1 MPAGR
6 RHNANM
12 TPDQLLILLP
22 AFFLLAAL
30 YTSVGHAG
38 ASGYLAVMAL
48 FAIAPETMRP
58 TALALNILVASFT
71 TYRFWKAGYFRWRS
85 LWPFLL
91 GSVPLAALG
100 GSLRL
105 TTGLYSVLAGA
116 ALALSAV
123 VLAWRAWGRP
133 PAEVPGETARIPIAP
148 AVGCGAVIGLLS
160 GLTGT
165 GGGIFLSPI
174 VLLAGW
180 AGPRHTGGISAPFIL
195 ANSTMA
201 LAAGTATWAAL
212 PAELPWLVVAVM
224 AGAVTGTW
232 LGLRRLSTRWLL
244 ALMAIVLAIAAA
256 KLILTA

>member
-1 MPAGR
+1 
-6 RHNANM
+6 M

-22 AFFLLAAL
+22 AFFALAAL

-38 ASGYLAVMAL
+38 ASGYLAAMAL
-48 FAIAPETMRP
+48 VAVAPDTMRP
-58 TALALNILVASFT
+58 TALALNILVALFT
-71 TYRFWKAGYFRWRS
+71 TWRFWRAGYFRWRA
-85 LWPFLL
+85 LWPFML

-105 TTGLYSVLAGA
+105 TASLYFVLAGI

-123 VLAWRAWGRP
+123 ILGWRAWGGSP
-133 PAEVPGETARIPIAP
+133 PEEPNRKAHVPLAP
-148 AVGCGAVIGLLS
+148 AIVSGALIGMLS

-180 AGPRHTGGISAPFIL
+180 AGPRHTGGITAPFIL
-195 ANSTMA
+195 ANSSIA
-201 LAAGTATWAAL
+201 LAAGTATWASL
-212 PAELPWLVVAVM
+212 PPELPWLIVAVL
-224 AGAVTGTW
+224 AGAAAGTW
-232 LGLRRLSTRWLL
+232 LGLTRLSTRWLL
-244 ALMAIVLAIAAA
+244 AAMALVLTIAGA

>member
-1 MPAGR
+1 
-6 RHNANM
+6 
-12 TPDQLLILLP
+12 
-22 AFFLLAAL
+22 
-30 YTSVGHAG
+30 
-38 ASGYLAVMAL
+38 
-48 FAIAPETMRP
+48 
-58 TALALNILVASFT
+58 
-71 TYRFWKAGYFRWRS
+71 
-85 LWPFLL
+85 
-91 GSVPLAALG
+91 
-100 GSLRL
+100 
-105 TTGLYSVLAGA
+105 
-116 ALALSAV
+116 
-123 VLAWRAWGRP
+123 
-133 PAEVPGETARIPIAP
+133 VPGETARIPIAP
-148 AVGCGAVIGLLS
+148 AGGCGAVIGLLS

-165 GGGIFLSPI
+165 GGGIVLSPI
-174 VLLAGW
+174 GLLAGW

>member
-1 MPAGR
+1 VSF
-6 RHNANM
+6 
-12 TPDQLLILLP
+12 DQLLILLL
-22 AFFLLAAL
+22 AFFLIAGL

-38 ASGYLAVMAL
+38 ASGYLAAMAL
-48 FAIAPETMRP
+48 LAIAPETMRP

-71 TYRFWKAGYFRWRS
+71 FYRFAGAGYFSWRA

-105 TTGLYSVLAGA
+105 STGIYYLLAGV
-116 ALALSAV
+116 ALALSAG
-123 VLAWRAWGRP
+123 VLAWRAYGRP
-133 PAEVPGETARIPIAP
+133 PTENPTDKARIPILP
-148 AVGCGAVIGLLS
+148 AIGCGAAIGLLS

-180 AGPRHTGGISAPFIL
+180 AGPRHTGGITAPFIL
-195 ANSTMA
+195 ANSTIA
-201 LAAGTATWAAL
+201 LAAGTATWASL
-212 PAELPWLVVAVM
+212 PTELPWLALAVL
-224 AGAVTGTW
+224 AGAIAGTW
-232 LGLRRLSTRWLL
+232 LGLRQLSTRWLL
-244 ALMAIVLAIAAA
+244 AAMSLVLAIASA

>member
-1 MPAGR
+1 VSL
-6 RHNANM
+6 
-12 TPDQLLILLP
+12 DQLLILLP

-38 ASGYLAVMAL
+38 ASGYLAAMAL
-48 FAIAPETMRP
+48 LAIAPETMRP
-58 TALALNILVASFT
+58 TALALNILVATFT
-71 TYRFWKAGYFRWRS
+71 TWRFWKAGYVSWRA

-105 TTGLYSVLAGA
+105 TTGLYYVLAGC
-116 ALALSAV
+116 ALAISAI
-123 VLAWRAWGRP
+123 VLAWRAWGAARP
-133 PAEVPGETARIPIAP
+133 ETPGDEARIPLAP
-148 AVGCGAVIGLLS
+148 AVGCGAAIGLLS

-195 ANSTMA
+195 ANSAVA

-212 PAELPWLVVAVM
+212 PAELPWLVVAAL
-224 AGAVTGTW
+224 AGAVAGTW
-232 LGLRRLSTRWLL
+232 FGLKRLSTRWLL
-244 ALMAIVLAIAAA
+244 ALMAAVLTIAAA

>member
-1 MPAGR
+1 MS
-6 RHNANM
+6 
-12 TPDQLLILLP
+12 PDQLLILLP

-38 ASGYLAVMAL
+38 ASGYLAAMAL
-48 FAIAPETMRP
+48 VAIAPDTMRP
-58 TALALNILVASFT
+58 TALALNILVALFT
-71 TYRFWKAGYFRWRS
+71 TYRFWGAGYFSWRA

-105 TTGLYSVLAGA
+105 TTGLYYVLAGC
-116 ALALSAV
+116 ALALSAI
-123 VLAWRAWGRP
+123 VLAWRAWGGVAP
-133 PAEVPGETARIPIAP
+133 ESPGEAARIPLVP
-148 AVGCGAVIGLLS
+148 AVACGAVIGLLS

-195 ANSTMA
+195 ANSAIA

-212 PAELPWLVVAVM
+212 PVELPWLVVAVL

-232 LGLRRLSTRWLL
+232 FGIRRLSTRWLL
-244 ALMAIVLAIAAA
+244 AAMALVLSIAAA

>member
-1 MPAGR
+1 
-6 RHNANM
+6 M
-12 TPDQLLILLP
+12 TPEQLLILLP
-22 AFFLLAAL
+22 AFFALAAL

-38 ASGYLAVMAL
+38 ASGYLAAMAL
-48 FAIAPETMRP
+48 VGVAAATMRP
-58 TALALNILVASFT
+58 TALALNILVALFT
-71 TYRFWKAGYFRWRS
+71 TWRFWKAGYFQWRA

-100 GSLRL
+100 GALRL
-105 TTGLYSVLAGA
+105 TAGLYFVLAGI

-123 VLAWRAWGRP
+123 VLAWRAWGS
-133 PAEVPGETARIPIAP
+133 PAPEAPGEQARIPLAP
-148 AVGCGAVIGLLS
+148 AIVCGALIGMLS

-195 ANSTMA
+195 ANSATA
-201 LAAGTATWAAL
+201 LLAGTATWASL
-212 PAELPWLVVAVM
+212 PAELPWLIVVVL

-232 LGLRRLSTRWLL
+232 FGLQKLSTRWLL
-244 ALMAIVLAIAAA
+244 ALMALVLTIAAA

>member
-1 MPAGR
+1 
-6 RHNANM
+6 M
-12 TPDQLLILLP
+12 TVEQLWILLP
-22 AFFLLAAL
+22 AFFALAAL

-38 ASGYLAVMAL
+38 ASGYLAAMAL
-48 FAIAPETMRP
+48 IGVAAATMRP

-71 TYRFWKAGYFRWRS
+71 FYRFWRAGYFNWRA

-105 TTGLYSVLAGA
+105 AENLYFVLAGI
-116 ALALSAV
+116 ALALSAFI
-123 VLAWRAWGRP
+123 LGWRAWAGP
-133 PAEVPGETARIPIAP
+133 PPEDPSQNARIPLAP
-148 AVGCGAVIGLLS
+148 AVVCGALIGLLS

-180 AGPRHTGGISAPFIL
+180 AGPRHTGGITAPFIL
-195 ANSTMA
+195 ANSVTA
-201 LAAGTATWAAL
+201 LAAGTATWASL

-224 AGAVTGTW
+224 AGALTGTW
-232 LGLRRLSTRWLL
+232 LGLTRLSTRWLL
-244 ALMAIVLAIAAA
+244 AAMGLVLTIAAA
-256 KLILTA
+256 KLILAT

>member
-1 MPAGR
+1 V
-6 RHNANM
+6 
-12 TPDQLLILLP
+12 TSDQLLILLP
-22 AFFLLAAL
+22 AFFLLAGL

-38 ASGYLAVMAL
+38 ASGYLAAMAL
-48 FAIAPETMRP
+48 VAIAPETMRP

-71 TYRFWKAGYFRWRS
+71 FYRFAGAGYFSWRA

-105 TTGLYSVLAGA
+105 STGIYYVVAGV
-116 ALALSAV
+116 ALALSSG
-123 VLAWRAWGRP
+123 VLAWRAYGRP
-133 PAEVPGETARIPIAP
+133 PAENPAEKAQIPVWP
-148 AVGCGAVIGLLS
+148 AIGCGAAIGLLS

-174 VLLAGW
+174 VLLSGW

-195 ANSTMA
+195 ANSATA
-201 LAAGTATWAAL
+201 LLAGTATWASL
-212 PAELPWLVVAVM
+212 PAELPWLALAVL
-224 AGAVTGTW
+224 AGALTGTW
-232 LGLRRLSTRWLL
+232 LGLKWLSTRWLL
-244 ALMAIVLAIAAA
+244 AAMAAVLVIAAA

>member
-1 MPAGR
+1 MS
-6 RHNANM
+6 
-12 TPDQLLILLP
+12 PDQLLILLP

-38 ASGYLAVMAL
+38 ASGYLAAMAL
-48 FAIAPETMRP
+48 VAVMPETMRP
-58 TALALNILVASFT
+58 TALALNILVAAFT
-71 TYRFWKAGYFRWRS
+71 TWRFWKAGYVSWRA

-105 TTGLYSVLAGA
+105 TTGLYYVLAGS
-116 ALALSAV
+116 ALALSAI
-123 VLAWRAWGRP
+123 VLGWRAWSRVVP
-133 PAEVPGETARIPIAP
+133 ESPGEAARIPLAP
-148 AVGCGAVIGLLS
+148 AVACGAVIGLLS

-195 ANSTMA
+195 GNSAIA

-212 PAELPWLVVAVM
+212 PAELPWLVVAVL

-232 LGLRRLSTRWLL
+232 FGITRLSTRWLL
-244 ALMAIVLAIAAA
+244 AVMAVVLTIAAA

>member
-1 MPAGR
+1 MSF
-6 RHNANM
+6 
-12 TPDQLLILLP
+12 DQLLILLP

-38 ASGYLAVMAL
+38 ASGYLAAMAL
-48 FAIAPETMRP
+48 VAIAPETMRP
-58 TALALNILVASFT
+58 TALALNILVAAFT
-71 TYRFWKAGYFRWRS
+71 TWRFWKAGYFSWRA

-105 TTGLYSVLAGA
+105 TTGLYYVLAGC
-116 ALALSAV
+116 ALALSAI
-123 VLAWRAWGRP
+123 VLAWRAWGGVA
-133 PAEVPGETARIPIAP
+133 AESPGEAARIPVVP
-148 AVGCGAVIGLLS
+148 AVACGAVIGLLS

-195 ANSTMA
+195 ANSAIA

-212 PAELPWLVVAVM
+212 PPELPWLVAAVL

-232 LGLRRLSTRWLL
+232 FGITRLSTRWLL
-244 ALMAIVLAIAAA
+244 AAMALVLSIAAA

>member
-1 MPAGR
+1 
-6 RHNANM
+6 M
-12 TPDQLLILLP
+12 TPEQLLILLP
-22 AFFLLAAL
+22 AFFALAAL

-38 ASGYLAVMAL
+38 ASGYLAAMAL
-48 FAIAPETMRP
+48 VGVAAATMRP
-58 TALALNILVASFT
+58 TALALNILVALFT
-71 TYRFWKAGYFRWRS
+71 TWRFWQAGYFNWRA

-105 TTGLYSVLAGA
+105 TANLYFVLAGI

-123 VLAWRAWGRP
+123 ILGWRAWGGAAAED
-133 PAEVPGETARIPIAP
+133 PAQAARIPLAP
-148 AVGCGAVIGLLS
+148 AIVCGALIGLLS

-195 ANSTMA
+195 ANSTVA
-201 LAAGTATWAAL
+201 LAAGTATWASL
-212 PAELPWLVVAVM
+212 PAELPWLIIAVL
-224 AGAVTGTW
+224 AGAITGTW
-232 LGLRRLSTRWLL
+232 FGLKRLSTRWLL
-244 ALMAIVLAIAAA
+244 AAMAVVLTIAAA